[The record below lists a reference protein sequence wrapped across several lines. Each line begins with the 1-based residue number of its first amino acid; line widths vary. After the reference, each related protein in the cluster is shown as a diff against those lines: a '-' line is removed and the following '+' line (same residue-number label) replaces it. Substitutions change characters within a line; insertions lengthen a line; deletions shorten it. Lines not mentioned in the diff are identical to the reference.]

1 MHISDQYGV
10 SLLGL
15 ALVVTRLYLS
25 QDIYRPQMQLLL
37 LACAIPI
44 QANIV
49 YVLSLGPVPSLDLS
63 PLMFTLSGL
72 KAALGIVRFQLFV
85 R

>member
-1 MHISDQYGV
+1 
-10 SLLGL
+10 
-15 ALVVTRLYLS
+15 
-25 QDIYRPQMQLLL
+25 MQLLL